1 MPLPQGEGISCWEP
15 PAHDARPPA
24 RYSRP
29 MIEWSDD
36 GIVLSARRHG
46 ESAAIVSLLTRAH
59 GRHAGLVLGGAGR
72 RARGVYEPGN
82 RVAAT
87 WRARLSEHL
96 GHYACELAESRAAAL
111 LDDAL
116 RLAALTSATAILD
129 AALPEREP
137 HERLFGSLD
146 GLVAQLCDS
155 STATSW
161 PALYV
166 RFELDLL
173 TELGFGLDL
182 SRCAAT
188 GQPDDLAYVSPKTG
202 RAVSTAAGEPFRDR
216 LLSLPS
222 FLTRPAAN
230 GIAPADILNGLQLT
244 GFFLEQH
251 VFAHQ
256 PVPSLGRSLLPAP
269 RDRLIAILQ
278 RRMA

>member
-1 MPLPQGEGISCWEP
+1 
-15 PAHDARPPA
+15 
-24 RYSRP
+24 

-46 ESAAIVSLLTRAH
+46 ESAAIVSLLTRVH
-59 GRHAGLVLGGAGR
+59 GRHAGIVLGGAGR

-116 RLAALTSATAILD
+116 RLAALTSATALLD

-137 HERLFGSLD
+137 HARLYDSLD
-146 GLVAQLCDS
+146 ALVAQLCDPP
-155 STATSW
+155 TSW

-188 GQPDDLAYVSPKTG
+188 GRSDDLAYVSPKTG
-202 RAVSTAAGEPFRDR
+202 RAVSTAAGEPYRDR
-216 LLSLPS
+216 LLSLPP

-230 GIAPADILNGLQLT
+230 GISSADILNGLRLT

-256 PVPSLGRSLLPAP
+256 PVPSTGRGLLPAP

-278 RRMA
+278 RRTV

>member
-1 MPLPQGEGISCWEP
+1 
-15 PAHDARPPA
+15 
-24 RYSRP
+24 

-59 GRHAGLVLGGAGR
+59 GRHAGIVLGGAGR

-116 RLAALTSATAILD
+116 RLAALTAATALLD

-137 HERLFGSLD
+137 HERLFDSLD
-146 GLVAQLCDS
+146 GLVVRLCDG
-155 STATSW
+155 AAGPSW

-173 TELGFGLDL
+173 TDLGFGLDL
-182 SRCAAT
+182 TRCAAT
-188 GQPDDLAYVSPKTG
+188 GRRDDLAYVSPKTG
-202 RAVSTAAGEPFRDR
+202 RAVSTAAGAPYRDR
-216 LLSLPS
+216 LLSLPP
-222 FLTRPAAN
+222 FLAHPAAN
-230 GIAPADILNGLQLT
+230 GIESADILTGLRLT

-256 PVPSLGRSLLPAP
+256 PAPAAGRSPLPPA
-269 RDRLIAILQ
+269 RERLIAML
-278 RRMA
+278 RRRAA

>member
-1 MPLPQGEGISCWEP
+1 
-15 PAHDARPPA
+15 
-24 RYSRP
+24 

-59 GRHAGLVLGGAGR
+59 GRHAGIVLGGAGR

-111 LDDAL
+111 LDDAM
-116 RLAALTSATAILD
+116 RLAALSSAAAILD

-137 HERLFGSLD
+137 HERLYDSLD
-146 GLVAQLCDS
+146 ALVARLCDPS
-155 STATSW
+155 TSW

-173 TELGFGLDL
+173 AELGFGLDL
-182 SRCAAT
+182 TRCAAT
-188 GQPDDLAYVSPKTG
+188 GRSDDLTYVSPKTG
-202 RAVSTAAGEPFRDR
+202 RAVSSTAGAAYADLLLPLPRFLRGTVQECLSVARVDIVAGLKLTGYFLERHVFGQRAADPSRKGGSPAARDR
-216 LLSLPS
+216 LVVRLSGAATPS
-222 FLTRPAAN
+222 PA
-230 GIAPADILNGLQLT
+230 
-244 GFFLEQH
+244 
-251 VFAHQ
+251 
-256 PVPSLGRSLLPAP
+256 LG
-269 RDRLIAILQ
+269 
-278 RRMA
+278 

>member
-1 MPLPQGEGISCWEP
+1 
-15 PAHDARPPA
+15 
-24 RYSRP
+24 

-59 GRHAGLVLGGAGR
+59 GRHAGIVLGGAGR

-96 GHYACELAESRAAAL
+96 GRYACELAEGRAAAL

-116 RLAALTSATAILD
+116 RLAALTAATALLD

-137 HERLFGSLD
+137 HARLFDGLD
-146 GLVAQLCDS
+146 DLVAQLCDA
-155 STATSW
+155 STAASW
-161 PALYV
+161 PARYV

-182 SRCAAT
+182 TRCAAT
-188 GQPDDLAYVSPKTG
+188 GRPDDLAYVSPKTG
-202 RAVSTAAGEPFRDR
+202 RAVSTAAAEPYRDR
-216 LLSLPS
+216 LLSLPP
-222 FLTRPAAN
+222 FLTRPAAAN
-230 GIAPADILNGLQLT
+230 GISSADILNGLRLT

-251 VFAHQ
+251 VFAH
-256 PVPSLGRSLLPAP
+256 RPAP
-269 RDRLIAILQ
+269 PAGRGPLPPARGRLIAVLQ
-278 RRMA
+278 RRTA

>member
-1 MPLPQGEGISCWEP
+1 
-15 PAHDARPPA
+15 
-24 RYSRP
+24 

-36 GIVLSARRHG
+36 GIVLSARRYG
-46 ESAAIVSLLTRAH
+46 ESAAIVSLLTRTH
-59 GRHAGLVLGGAGR
+59 GRHAGIVLGGAGR

-116 RLAALTSATAILD
+116 RLAALTSATALLD

-137 HERLFGSLD
+137 HARLYD
-146 GLVAQLCDS
+146 GLDSLVGHLCDP
-155 STATSW
+155 ATGTWW
-161 PALYV
+161 PARYV

-173 TELGFGLDL
+173 SDLGFGLDL
-182 SRCAAT
+182 PRCAAT
-188 GQPDDLAYVSPKTG
+188 GQSDDLAYVSPKTG
-202 RAVSTAAGEPFRDR
+202 RAVSAAAAEPYRDR
-216 LLSLPS
+216 LLSLPP
-222 FLTRPAAN
+222 FLRN
-230 GIAPADILNGLQLT
+230 GATSSRAVPTADVLTGLRLT

-256 PVPSLGRSLLPAP
+256 PPAPAGRSLLPAA
-269 RDRLIAILQ
+269 RDRLIAALR

>member
-1 MPLPQGEGISCWEP
+1 
-15 PAHDARPPA
+15 
-24 RYSRP
+24 

-46 ESAAIVSLLTRAH
+46 ENAAIVSLLTRAH
-59 GRHAGLVLGGAGR
+59 GRHAGIVLGGAGR

-116 RLAALTSATAILD
+116 RLAALSSATALLD

-137 HERLFGSLD
+137 HARLYDSLD
-146 GLVAQLCDS
+146 ALVAHLCEP
-155 STATSW
+155 ATTW

-173 TELGFGLDL
+173 TDLGFGLDL
-182 SRCAAT
+182 TRCAAT
-188 GQPDDLAYVSPKTG
+188 GRSDDLAYVSPKTG
-202 RAVSTAAGEPFRDR
+202 RAVSTAAAEPYRDR
-216 LLSLPS
+216 LLSLPT
-222 FLTRPAAN
+222 FLRN
-230 GIAPADILNGLQLT
+230 GATSSGLVPSADILAGLSLT

-256 PVPSLGRSLLPAP
+256 PTPVGRGPLPVPRERLLA
-269 RDRLIAILQ
+269 RLRLLT
-278 RRMA
+278 

>member
-1 MPLPQGEGISCWEP
+1 
-15 PAHDARPPA
+15 
-24 RYSRP
+24 

-46 ESAAIVSLLTRAH
+46 ESGAIVSLLTRAH

-116 RLAALTSATAILD
+116 RLAALSAAAAILD

-137 HERLFGSLD
+137 HERLYDSLD
-146 GLVAQLCDS
+146 DLVARLCDP
-155 STATSW
+155 ATSW
-161 PALYV
+161 PARYV

-173 TELGFGLDL
+173 TDLGFGLDL

-188 GQPDDLAYVSPKTG
+188 GRSDDLSYVSPKTG
-202 RAVSTAAGEPFRDR
+202 RAVSTAAAEPYRDR
-216 LLSLPS
+216 LFALPPFLRNGALSEPV
-222 FLTRPAAN
+222 P
-230 GIAPADILNGLQLT
+230 PADILAGLTLT

-256 PVPSLGRSLLPAP
+256 PAHNQLPPA
-269 RDRLIAILQ
+269 RERLVGLLQ
-278 RRMA
+278 RRAI

>member
-1 MPLPQGEGISCWEP
+1 
-15 PAHDARPPA
+15 
-24 RYSRP
+24 

-59 GRHAGLVLGGAGR
+59 GRHAGIVLGGAGR

-82 RVAAT
+82 CVAAT

-137 HERLFGSLD
+137 HERLFDSLD
-146 GLVAQLCDS
+146 GLVAQLCDAS
-155 STATSW
+155 AGTSW
-161 PALYV
+161 PARYV

-173 TELGFGLDL
+173 TDLGFGLDL
-182 SRCAAT
+182 TRCAAT
-188 GQPDDLAYVSPKTG
+188 GRSDDLAYVSPKTG
-202 RAVSTAAGEPFRDR
+202 RAVSTAAAEPYRDR
-216 LLSLPS
+216 LLVLPS
-222 FLTRPAAN
+222 FLRNGATSSRPVPN
-230 GIAPADILNGLQLT
+230 ADILAGLALT
-244 GFFLEQH
+244 GFFLDRH
-251 VFAHQ
+251 VLSHGA
-256 PVPSLGRSLLPAP
+256 PETVGKAVLPAA
-269 RDRLIAILQ
+269 RERLLS
-278 RRMA
+278 RLKLTV

>member
-1 MPLPQGEGISCWEP
+1 
-15 PAHDARPPA
+15 
-24 RYSRP
+24 

-59 GRHAGLVLGGAGR
+59 GRHAGIVLGGAGR

-82 RVAAT
+82 RVAAV

-129 AALPEREP
+129 TALPEREP
-137 HERLFGSLD
+137 HERLYDSLD
-146 GLVAQLCDS
+146 DLVAQLCDPPM
-155 STATSW
+155 SW

-188 GQPDDLAYVSPKTG
+188 GRTDDLAYVSPKTG
-202 RAVSTAAGEPFRDR
+202 RAVSTTAGEPYRDR
-216 LLSLPS
+216 LLSLPP
-222 FLTRPAAN
+222 FLTRSVGN
-230 GIAPADILNGLQLT
+230 GVSSADILNGLRLT

-256 PVPSLGRSLLPAP
+256 PAPAAGRSPLPPA
-269 RDRLIAILQ
+269 RERLITILQ
-278 RRMA
+278 RRAA

>member
-1 MPLPQGEGISCWEP
+1 
-15 PAHDARPPA
+15 
-24 RYSRP
+24 

-96 GHYACELAESRAAAL
+96 GHFACELAESRAATL

-137 HERLFGSLD
+137 HARLFESLD
-146 GLVAQLCDS
+146 DLVAQLCDAS
-155 STATSW
+155 NDASW

-188 GQPDDLAYVSPKTG
+188 GQSDDLAYVSPKTG
-202 RAVSTAAGEPFRDR
+202 RAVSTTAGDPYRDR
-216 LLSLPS
+216 LLLLPP
-222 FLTRPAAN
+222 FLTRAATN
-230 GIAPADILNGLQLT
+230 GILPADILNGLHLT

-251 VFAHQ
+251 VFAHR
-256 PVPSLGRSLLPAP
+256 PLATAGGSPLPAA
-269 RDRLIAILQ
+269 RERLIAVL
-278 RRMA
+278 RRRTA

>member
-1 MPLPQGEGISCWEP
+1 
-15 PAHDARPPA
+15 
-24 RYSRP
+24 

-46 ESAAIVSLLTRAH
+46 ESGAIVSLLTRAH

-111 LDDAL
+111 LDDAP
-116 RLAALTSATAILD
+116 RLAALSSAAAILD

-137 HERLFGSLD
+137 HERLYDSLD
-146 GLVAQLCDS
+146 DLVARLCDP
-155 STATSW
+155 AASW
-161 PALYV
+161 PARYV

-173 TELGFGLDL
+173 ADLGFGLDL

-188 GQPDDLAYVSPKTG
+188 GRADDLAYVSPKTG
-202 RAVSTAAGEPFRDR
+202 RAVSSAAAEPYRDR
-216 LLSLPS
+216 LLTLPQ
-222 FLTRPAAN
+222 FLRN
-230 GIAPADILNGLQLT
+230 GASSQPVPSPDILAGLSLT

-256 PVPSLGRSLLPAP
+256 PPHSLPPA
-269 RDRLIAILQ
+269 RERLVALLQ
-278 RRMA
+278 RRTV

>member
-1 MPLPQGEGISCWEP
+1 
-15 PAHDARPPA
+15 
-24 RYSRP
+24 

-46 ESAAIVSLLTRAH
+46 ENGAIVSLLTRAH

-116 RLAALTSATAILD
+116 RLAALSSAAAILD

-137 HERLFGSLD
+137 HERLYDSLD
-146 GLVAQLCDS
+146 DLVARLCDP
-155 STATSW
+155 AASW
-161 PALYV
+161 PARYV

-173 TELGFGLDL
+173 ADLGFGLDL

-188 GQPDDLAYVSPKTG
+188 GRADDLAYVSPKTG
-202 RAVSTAAGEPFRDR
+202 RAVSTTAAEPYRDR
-216 LLSLPS
+216 LLTLPA
-222 FLTRPAAN
+222 FLRNGALLQAVPSAAVL
-230 GIAPADILNGLQLT
+230 AGLALT

-256 PVPSLGRSLLPAP
+256 PTGSLPPA
-269 RDRLIAILQ
+269 RERLVALLQ
-278 RRMA
+278 RRTA

>member
-1 MPLPQGEGISCWEP
+1 
-15 PAHDARPPA
+15 
-24 RYSRP
+24 

-46 ESAAIVSLLTRAH
+46 ESAAIVSLLTRGH
-59 GRHAGLVLGGAGR
+59 GRHAGIVLGGAGR

-137 HERLFGSLD
+137 HERLFDSLD
-146 GLVAQLCDS
+146 GLVAQLCDAS
-155 STATSW
+155 AGTSW
-161 PALYV
+161 PARYV

-173 TELGFGLDL
+173 TDLGFGLDL
-182 SRCAAT
+182 TRCAAT
-188 GQPDDLAYVSPKTG
+188 GRSDDLAYVSPKTG
-202 RAVSTAAGEPFRDR
+202 RAVSTAAAEPYRDH
-216 LLSLPS
+216 LLVLPR
-222 FLTRPAAN
+222 FLKLPMNERMAFSR
-230 GIAPADILNGLQLT
+230 ADILAGLELT
-244 GFFLEQH
+244 GFFLDRH
-251 VFAHQ
+251 VFSQGRVDPERKSTTPAARSRFVARVCR
-256 PVPSLGRSLLPAP
+256 PPSSP
-269 RDRLIAILQ
+269 IE
-278 RRMA
+278 MA

>member
-1 MPLPQGEGISCWEP
+1 
-15 PAHDARPPA
+15 
-24 RYSRP
+24 

-46 ESAAIVSLLTRAH
+46 ESGAIVSLLTRAH

-96 GHYACELAESRAAAL
+96 GHFACELAESRAAAL

-137 HERLFGSLD
+137 HARLFESLD
-146 GLVAQLCDS
+146 DLVAQLCDA
-155 STATSW
+155 STGASW

-188 GQPDDLAYVSPKTG
+188 GQSDDLAYVSPKTG
-202 RAVSTAAGEPFRDR
+202 RAVSTTAGEPYRDR

-222 FLTRPAAN
+222 FLTRPAVSN
-230 GIAPADILNGLQLT
+230 GISPADILNGLRLT

-256 PVPSLGRSLLPAP
+256 PPAPAGRSPLPAA
-269 RDRLIAILQ
+269 RDRLITVLQ
-278 RRMA
+278 RRTA

>member
-1 MPLPQGEGISCWEP
+1 
-15 PAHDARPPA
+15 
-24 RYSRP
+24 

-59 GRHAGLVLGGAGR
+59 GRHAGIVLGGAGR

-116 RLAALTSATAILD
+116 RLAALSSAAAILD

-137 HERLFGSLD
+137 HERLYDSLD
-146 GLVAQLCDS
+146 DLVAQLCHPAS
-155 STATSW
+155 GPSW
-161 PALYV
+161 PARYV

-173 TELGFGLDL
+173 TDLGFGLDL
-182 SRCAAT
+182 TRCAAT
-188 GQPDDLAYVSPKTG
+188 GRPDDLAFVSPKTG
-202 RAVSTAAGEPFRDR
+202 RAVSTAAAEPYRDR

-222 FLTRPAAN
+222 FLRNGAASSRPVPN
-230 GIAPADILNGLQLT
+230 ADILTGLSLT

-256 PVPSLGRSLLPAP
+256 PARSLLPPA
-269 RDRLIAILQ
+269 RERLLSRLKLAG
-278 RRMA
+278 

>member
-1 MPLPQGEGISCWEP
+1 
-15 PAHDARPPA
+15 
-24 RYSRP
+24 

-116 RLAALTSATAILD
+116 RLAALTSATALLD

-137 HERLFGSLD
+137 HERLYDSLD
-146 GLVAQLCDS
+146 DLVAHLCEP
-155 STATSW
+155 ATTW

-173 TELGFGLDL
+173 TDLGFGLDL
-182 SRCAAT
+182 TRCAAT
-188 GQPDDLAYVSPKTG
+188 GQRDDLAYVSPKTG
-202 RAVSTAAGEPFRDR
+202 RAVSTAAGAPYRDR
-216 LLSLPS
+216 LLLLPS
-222 FLTRPAAN
+222 FLTHPAAAN
-230 GIAPADILNGLQLT
+230 GISYADILNGLRLT

-256 PVPSLGRSLLPAP
+256 PAPPTGRSALPAP
-269 RDRLIAILQ
+269 RDRLIAVLK
-278 RRMA
+278 RRTA

>member
-1 MPLPQGEGISCWEP
+1 
-15 PAHDARPPA
+15 
-24 RYSRP
+24 

-96 GHYACELAESRAAAL
+96 GHFACELAESRAAAL

-116 RLAALTSATAILD
+116 RLAALTSATALLD

-137 HERLFGSLD
+137 HERLFDSLD
-146 GLVAQLCDS
+146 ALVAQLCDA
-155 STATSW
+155 STAPSW
-161 PALYV
+161 PARYV

-188 GQPDDLAYVSPKTG
+188 GQSDDLAYVSPKTG
-202 RAVSTAAGEPFRDR
+202 RAVSTTAGEPYRDR

-222 FLTRPAAN
+222 FLTRPAVRN
-230 GIAPADILNGLQLT
+230 GISPADILNGLRLT

-256 PVPSLGRSLLPAP
+256 PTSNAGRSALPAP
-269 RDRLIAILQ
+269 RDRLIAVLK
-278 RRMA
+278 RRTA